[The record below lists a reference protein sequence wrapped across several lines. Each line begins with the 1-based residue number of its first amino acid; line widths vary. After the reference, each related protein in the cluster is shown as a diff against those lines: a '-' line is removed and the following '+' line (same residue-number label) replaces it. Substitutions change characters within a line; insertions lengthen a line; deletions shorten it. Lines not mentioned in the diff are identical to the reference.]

1 MILKK
6 NNRGEE
12 KSLLISRLSQWAVKH
27 SLLEDPY
34 LVSVSRAIEKND
46 SLDFWATIDPGTRL
60 PRPMSKVGDQ
70 LIRWSRYIAITRN
83 LLVFV
88 PVAITWKAIAEAT
101 SAFSQFLD
109 GNSAAPVNFLDFWQ
123 DGYGILDPI
132 YRIGTI
138 AEIDFWIIVLVIATT
153 LVSTTLLNIGRARD
167 AKEQVS
173 LDAERELISFEIHKF
188 LSVPNTATKGFTEQN
203 LNLAV
208 RNLASATDAIATA
221 ARRFEKIVDKA
232 SAENQDA
239 RGIIK
244 EVKQFQKQILKAVK
258 RENKKTE

>member
-1 MILKK
+1 LKQNSRTAEK
-6 NNRGEE
+6 N
-12 KSLLISRLSQWAVKH
+12 LLISRLNQWAVKH

-34 LVSVSRAIEKND
+34 LVSVSRAIEQNE
-46 SLDFWATIDPGTRL
+46 SLDFWSTIDPSTRL
-60 PRPMSKVGDQ
+60 PRPLSKTGEQ
-70 LIRWSRYIAITRN
+70 LIRWARYLAITRN
-83 LLVFV
+83 ILVFL

-101 SAFSQFLD
+101 SAFSEFLE

-138 AEIDFWIIVLVIATT
+138 AEIDFWIIILVIATT
-153 LVSTTLLNIGRARD
+153 LLSTGLLNMGRARD
-167 AKEQVS
+167 AKDQII

-188 LSVPNTATKGFTEQN
+188 LTAPEKASKGFTEEN

-221 ARRFEKIVDKA
+221 AKRFETILDRA
-232 SAENQDA
+232 RTESQDA
-239 RGIIK
+239 RGVIQ
-244 EVKQFQKQILKAVK
+244 EARQFQKQIIKAIK
-258 RENKKTE
+258 REKRFPE